1 MVLGDPQPDAVRP
14 VWTPPD
20 VHRHGD
26 VLAMVLSF
34 HPYASAMVSITAS
47 VSRLRIVLSFCST
60 HVFTAS
66 GVSRSS
72 AATSFTSPAI
82 WSQI

>member
-1 MVLGDPQPDAVRP
+1 
-14 VWTPPD
+14 
-20 VHRHGD
+20 
-26 VLAMVLSF
+26 
-34 HPYASAMVSITAS
+34 
-47 VSRLRIVLSFCST
+47 VLSFCST

-66 GVSRSS
+66 GVSTSS